1 MLSEVVF
8 DVAFVYIDNL
18 KIKKEGN
25 FAMLKSLLNAGS
37 GSINS
42 LILDVFIIFAVV
54 LAGSL
59 IVYFLFEM
67 VNAIVN
73 KSGKPKDDDRLIFDE
88 KEKKAF
94 EDGIVSSFNL
104 DEENTEEVAVEVEE
118 EKPMPVFNEN
128 DILEVDED
136 RAEAEK
142 AEMEAAKAREEREN
156 AERRAYLEARRQ
168 EILRRMQETSN
179 EEAKEEESS
188 AQETAETE
196 NVEEE
201 TVEEEEL
208 PAVEP
213 IADAVAEEE
222 VEQIQEPVQEEPN
235 HLEEE
240 RKALEEEKQRYQTMV
255 MELEQ
260 AKKALAEQTK
270 EPEVKTVVVNKKLA
284 GLSIEEQSKKLA
296 KTEARL
302 AATEKEYKQCRKEFI
317 PLQRVW
323 TTHERDE
330 KKLRRKEALV
340 AKQKVLLYGVN
351 NYADIDEDKAKK
363 LSEDLDLLD
372 GLKLSVQHC
381 EEVMKNNQERYPLLE
396 KMYYVLKARN
406 EDLKNDVES
415 LTAEIARLEKEQEE
429 TNSENE

>member
-1 MLSEVVF
+1 M
-8 DVAFVYIDNL
+8 
-18 KIKKEGN
+18 K
-25 FAMLKSLLNAGS
+25 
-37 GSINS
+37 
-42 LILDVFIIFAVV
+42 
-54 LAGSL
+54 
-59 IVYFLFEM
+59 
-67 VNAIVN
+67 
-73 KSGKPKDDDRLIFDE
+73 
-88 KEKKAF
+88 
-94 EDGIVSSFNL
+94 
-104 DEENTEEVAVEVEE
+104 
-118 EKPMPVFNEN
+118 
-128 DILEVDED
+128 
-136 RAEAEK
+136 
-142 AEMEAAKAREEREN
+142 
-156 AERRAYLEARRQ
+156 
-168 EILRRMQETSN
+168 
-179 EEAKEEESS
+179 
-188 AQETAETE
+188 
-196 NVEEE
+196 

-284 GLSIEEQSKKLA
+284 GLSIDELRKKLA

>member
-222 VEQIQEPVQEEPN
+222 VEQIQE
-235 HLEEE
+235 
-240 RKALEEEKQRYQTMV
+240 KST
-255 MELEQ
+255 
-260 AKKALAEQTK
+260 TK
-270 EPEVKTVVVNKKLA
+270 VN
-284 GLSIEEQSKKLA
+284 
-296 KTEARL
+296 
-302 AATEKEYKQCRKEFI
+302 
-317 PLQRVW
+317 
-323 TTHERDE
+323 
-330 KKLRRKEALV
+330 
-340 AKQKVLLYGVN
+340 
-351 NYADIDEDKAKK
+351 
-363 LSEDLDLLD
+363 
-372 GLKLSVQHC
+372 
-381 EEVMKNNQERYPLLE
+381 
-396 KMYYVLKARN
+396 
-406 EDLKNDVES
+406 
-415 LTAEIARLEKEQEE
+415 
-429 TNSENE
+429 